1 MRNTANTP
9 DSAPTTYAALS
20 PTLVMIV
27 NGPWF
32 REMPK
37 INFRQI
43 ASPCFVD
50 GNSREGDD
58 LFEVVGS
65 VRENVSRIMEHEK
78 SQEEDI

>member
-9 DSAPTTYAALS
+9 NSAPTTYAALS
-20 PTLVMIV
+20 PTLVLIVMICSLIV
-27 NGPWF
+27 NGPGF

-43 ASPCFVD
+43 ASPCFAD
-50 GNSREGDD
+50 GNSKEGDD

-65 VRENVSRIMEHEK
+65 V
-78 SQEEDI
+78 

>member
-1 MRNTANTP
+1 MRNTAYTP

-20 PTLVMIV
+20 PTLVIIVMIRSLIV
-27 NGPWF
+27 NSPEF

-50 GNSREGDD
+50 GNSKEGDD

-65 VRENVSRIMEHEK
+65 V
-78 SQEEDI
+78 